1 MGDFTK
7 AVFDSKTIFED
18 EVLKKFENCN
28 SRFVEEMDFLETF
41 VILLKGRQTAICG

>member
-18 EVLKKFENCN
+18 EVLEKFENCN
-28 SRFVEEMDFLETF
+28 SRFVEFVDGLFRDF
-41 VILLKGRQTAICG
+41 